1 MRRTQR
7 SRHPPGQQPDDP
19 SSAARSR
26 KSKIM
31 VVIADSFRA
40 HWEAEDEL
48 RKIGEREA
56 NAEWLCWLPSVKPST
71 EAAMSS
77 RDGVRESDP

>member
-7 SRHPPGQQPDDP
+7 TRQPQADQLDD
-19 SSAARSR
+19 SSPATRSR

-56 NAEWLCWLPSVKPST
+56 NAEWFLLVPQ
-71 EAAMSS
+71 
-77 RDGVRESDP
+77 REFLGGCSDA

>member
-7 SRHPPGQQPDDP
+7 TRHPHGHQLDDSSP
-19 SSAARSR
+19 SARSR
-26 KSKIM
+26 KLKIM
-31 VVIADSFRA
+31 VLIADCFRA

-56 NAEWLCWLPSVKPST
+56 NAEWLCWFPNVTPST
-71 EAAMSS
+71 DAAMSS

>member
-7 SRHPPGQQPDDP
+7 SCHPHGQQLDDP
-19 SSAARSR
+19 SPAARSR

-40 HWEAEDEL
+40 HWEAADEL
-48 RKIGEREA
+48 RKIGERES
-56 NAEWLCWLPSVKPST
+56 NAKLLFWFPSVNPST
-71 EAAMSS
+71 DAAMSI

>member
-1 MRRTQR
+1 MRRTR
-7 SRHPPGQQPDDP
+7 RMLHPHGHQLDD
-19 SSAARSR
+19 SSPAARSR

-48 RKIGEREA
+48 RRIREREA
-56 NAEWLCWLPSVKPST
+56 SAEWLCWFPIVNAST
-71 EAAMSS
+71 NAEMSC
-77 RDGVRESDP
+77 RDGVCESGP